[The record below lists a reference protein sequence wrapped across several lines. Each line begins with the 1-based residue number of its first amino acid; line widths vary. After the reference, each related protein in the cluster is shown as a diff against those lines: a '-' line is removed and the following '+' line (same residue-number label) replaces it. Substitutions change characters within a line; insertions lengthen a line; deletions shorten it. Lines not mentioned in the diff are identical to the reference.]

1 MAAREAVPR
10 LHGRLFPRLH
20 GRLSLGW
27 KAGPPSRKEAAVQ
40 YDSRAVPLLAPALD
54 EIVARRVRDGHTPSS
69 AYALVAD
76 GAVVATGGAAT
87 GGAASGVG
95 TGVGT
100 GTGGAGRRDG
110 ASPAPDGGTAY
121 RIASCTKSF
130 TATAMLQLRDAGLL
144 DIDAPIDAFLPIT
157 VGGGSMPTVAQLA
170 GMVGGIPFD
179 DPWADRQESMTTK
192 DFDAMTAR
200 GIRLVREPGTQYE
213 YSSLGYALLGRVL
226 ERVSGRA
233 FTDLVREDVLE
244 PLGLTGIAFD
254 RSVRAPGGIAAGF
267 ARVGDDWVQQPWAE
281 PGAFSPLGGLLAT
294 PAALGA
300 WVAWLAAAWRPDA
313 EADGR
318 VLSAASR
325 RALQTGRTPI
335 DTAPAGAAP
344 STSYGWGLVAE
355 QDARHGAIVS
365 HSGGY
370 PGFGAHM
377 RWHTGSGI
385 GVVVLENARY
395 SGALRAA
402 TAGLTAVLDSTRT
415 AEASTRPSPDR
426 WPEPALEL
434 WPETVAAR
442 EAVEQLLRGRPDAV
456 ASIASDNLQLDE
468 TLDRR
473 VAGAAAIATRIGL
486 APDAPVIGPDAA
498 VSESPAH
505 LVWTVRGALGSAR
518 CEVRVTPE
526 ATPRLQ
532 TVVVRL
538 G

>member
-1 MAAREAVPR
+1 MP
-10 LHGRLFPRLH
+10 
-20 GRLSLGW
+20 
-27 KAGPPSRKEAAVQ
+27 

-54 EIVARRVRDGHTPSS
+54 EIVARRVRDGHAPSS

-76 GAVVATGGAAT
+76 GGVVATGGA
-87 GGAASGVG
+87 GDGVG
-95 TGVGT
+95 TGVQS
-100 GTGGAGRRDG
+100 GAGGKPTRG
-110 ASPAPDGGTAY
+110 VVPAPDGGTAY

-130 TATAMLQLRDAGLL
+130 TAAAMLQLRDAGLL
-144 DIDAPIDAFLPIT
+144 DIDAPIDAFLPIA
-157 VGGGSMPTVAQLA
+157 VSGGRTPAVAELA

-179 DPWADRQESMTTK
+179 DPWADRQESMTTA

-200 GIRLVREPGTQYE
+200 GIRLVREPGTRYE

-226 ERVSGRA
+226 ERVSGRSY
-233 FTDLVREDVLE
+233 TDLVREDVLQ
-244 PLGLTGIAFD
+244 PLRLTGIAFD
-254 RSVRAPGGIAAGF
+254 RSVRASGGIAAGF

-313 EADGR
+313 EADNA
-318 VLSAASR
+318 VLAAASR
-325 RALQTGRTPI
+325 RALQTGRAPI
-335 DTAPAGAAP
+335 GTAGTAPKVGAATSAGP
-344 STSYGWGLVAE
+344 SYGWGLVAE

-415 AEASTRPSPDR
+415 AKAG
-426 WPEPALEL
+426 PETWAEQSLQL
-434 WPETVAAR
+434 WPQTVAAR
-442 EAVEQLLRGRPDAV
+442 EAVEHLLRGRPEAV
-456 ASIASDNLQLDE
+456 ERIASDNLQLDE
-468 TLDRR
+468 TLARR
-473 VAGAAAIATRIGL
+473 AAGATTIATRIGL
-486 APDAPVIGPDAA
+486 SPDAPTVAPASAI
-498 VSESPAH
+498 SESPAH
-505 LVWTVRGALGSAR
+505 LVWTVRGTVGSAR

-526 ATPRLQ
+526 AVPRLQ
-532 TVVVRL
+532 TMVIRL

>member
-1 MAAREAVPR
+1 MP
-10 LHGRLFPRLH
+10 
-20 GRLSLGW
+20 
-27 KAGPPSRKEAAVQ
+27 

-54 EIVARRVRDGHTPSS
+54 EIVARRVRDGHAPSS

-76 GAVVATGGAAT
+76 GGVVATGGA
-87 GGAASGVG
+87 GDGVG
-95 TGVGT
+95 TGVQSGA
-100 GTGGAGRRDG
+100 GGKPTGGAV
-110 ASPAPDGGTAY
+110 PAPDGGTAY

-144 DIDAPIDAFLPIT
+144 DIDAPIDAFLPT
-157 VGGGSMPTVAQLA
+157 EVRGGRMPTVAELA

-179 DPWADRQESMTTK
+179 DPWADRQESMTTA

-200 GIRLVREPGTQYE
+200 GIRLVREPGTRYE

-226 ERVSGRA
+226 ERVSGRSY
-233 FTDLVREDVLE
+233 TDLVREDVLQ

-267 ARVGDDWVQQPWAE
+267 ARVGEEWVEQPWAE

-294 PAALGA
+294 PGALGA

-313 EADGR
+313 EADSG
-318 VLSAASR
+318 VLTAASR

-335 DTAPAGAAP
+335 GTGPAGTAPTVGGPADAGP
-344 STSYGWGLVAE
+344 SYGWGLVAE
-355 QDARHGAIVS
+355 QDARHGTIVS

-377 RWHTGSGI
+377 RWHTGSGT

-415 AEASTRPSPDR
+415 TAAGPESWAELS
-426 WPEPALEL
+426 LQL
-434 WPETVAAR
+434 WPQTVAAR
-442 EAVEQLLRGRPDAV
+442 EAAEQLLRGRPEAV
-456 ASIASDNLQLDE
+456 ERIASDNLHLDE
-468 TLDRR
+468 TLARR
-473 VAGAAAIATRIGL
+473 ADGATTIATRIGL
-486 APDAPVIGPDAA
+486 SPDAPMAEPAA
-498 VSESPAH
+498 AISESRAH
-505 LVWTVRGALGSAR
+505 LVWTVRGTVGSAR
-518 CEVRVTPE
+518 CEIRVTPE
-526 ATPRLQ
+526 AVPRLQ
-532 TVVVRL
+532 TLVIRL